1 MGREKKKFLG
11 CLIFGT
17 RTIQAFS
24 QKSRTPTVAKE
35 FQIGLHDPALRPR
48 RGRFGTLLQQLEC
61 GIFGRTAVVADLE
74 LFCNSWSEGFLGE
87 RLYAQRLRSSWW
99 LQPLVQDHN
108 GLDPD
113 GASCG
118 NSDLCVCFLNKR
130 CSTLRGESPTARG
143 PATAFLGRSR
153 KMTWQQRAP
162 PHSPASNEIEAA
174 MRSDPYFLSSAVRAF
189 DFTC

>member
-1 MGREKKKFLG
+1 MSGPLQKADGPRKKKSFWDVSFLG
-11 CLIFGT
+11 HAPY
-17 RTIQAFS
+17 RRS
-24 QKSRTPTVAKE
+24 PKN
-35 FQIGLHDPALRPR
+35 PA
-48 RGRFGTLLQQLEC
+48 LQQLQKSSKSASTTPHYDPAE
-61 GIFGRTAVVADLE
+61 ADLE
-74 LFCNSWSEGFLGE
+74 HFCNSWSAGFLGE

-99 LQPLVQDHN
+99 LQPLVQDNN

-130 CSTLRGESPTARG
+130 CSMLRGESPTARG